1 MESRIILKEV
11 WAMSGTKVARVTDII
26 AESPK
31 GFEDAVQV
39 GFARAASTLR
49 GITGLR
55 IVEQR
60 VSVKDNKINTYRVK
74 MEVIFILDWGGPS
87 PKGSETPLMAWSRLP
102 G

>member
-1 MESRIILKEV
+1 
-11 WAMSGTKVARVTDII
+11 MSNSTNVARVTHII

-31 GFEDAVQV
+31 SFDDAVQV

-55 IVEQR
+55 IAEQR

-74 MEVIFILDWGGPS
+74 MEVIFIL
-87 PKGSETPLMAWSRLP
+87 E
-102 G
+102 